1 MTRECA
7 QGATDASA
15 GGLTQ
20 AGVVFGI
27 AIAPYSSLLVS
38 DLRTA
43 QDAVEASRAE
53 LHVLAEEQA
62 ALRRVATL
70 VARGVPADAVFAAIA
85 EEVGRLVPSID
96 RTAMLRYEADGTAT
110 LIAGWTEA
118 GIEIE
123 IGSRLRF
130 EGKNI
135 LALVLQTG
143 RPARI
148 DDYANATGGLAAIL
162 RETGVRSAAGAPIV
176 VDGRMWG
183 VMVAASVRRESM
195 PVGTECRIAEFTE
208 VLGAAISNAQS
219 RADLAASRARV
230 VAASDETR
238 RRIERDLH
246 DGAQQRLV
254 SLALELRTV
263 AAAMPDDDELR
274 VRVEHTANG
283 LTGVL
288 DDLRE
293 IAQGIHPA
301 ILARG
306 GLGPALRTLA
316 RRSAVPVELDM
327 RVDRRLPEWVEVAA
341 YYVLSEALTNA
352 AKHANASVV
361 HAEVEVDESVLELAI
376 RDDGAGG
383 ADPSRG
389 SGLIGLGDRVQALGG
404 SLELASPVGLG
415 TSLLIRIPLKP
426 TLPLGGAT
434 RHDLPLP

>member
-1 MTRECA
+1 MTREC
-7 QGATDASA
+7 GPGCTDAST
-15 GGLTQ
+15 GGLKQ
-20 AGVVFGI
+20 AGVVSGI
-27 AIAPYSSLLVS
+27 ALAPYRL
-38 DLRTA
+38 
-43 QDAVEASRAE
+43 ASRLGLAHRRAE
-53 LHVLAEEQA
+53 LNVLAEEQA

-70 VARGVPADAVFAAIA
+70 VARGVPADTVFAAIA

-123 IGSRLRF
+123 IGSRLRL

-148 DDYANATGGLAAIL
+148 DDYANATGELAAIL
-162 RETGVRSAAGAPIV
+162 RKTGVRSAAGAPIV

-195 PVGTECRIAEFTE
+195 PVGTESRIAEFTE
-208 VLGAAISNAQS
+208 LLGAAISNAQS

-246 DGAQQRLV
+246 DGAQQQLV
-254 SLALELRTV
+254 SLVLELRTV
-263 AAAMPDDDELR
+263 AAAMPDDAQLR
-274 VRVEHTANG
+274 VWAEHTANG

-293 IAQGIHPA
+293 ISQGIHPA
-301 ILARG
+301 IVARG
-306 GLGPALRTLA
+306 GLGPALRALA
-316 RRSAVPVELDM
+316 CRSAVPVELDM

-361 HAEVEVDESVLELAI
+361 HVEVEVDESVLELAI

-426 TLPLGGAT
+426 PLAAPGGEWAVLGSN
-434 RHDLPLP
+434 H

>member
-1 MTRECA
+1 M
-7 QGATDASA
+7 
-15 GGLTQ
+15 
-20 AGVVFGI
+20 
-27 AIAPYSSLLVS
+27 
-38 DLRTA
+38 
-43 QDAVEASRAE
+43 
-53 LHVLAEEQA
+53 LAEEQA

-123 IGSRLRF
+123 IGSRLRL
-130 EGKNI
+130 EGENV
-135 LALVLQTG
+135 LALVRQTG
-143 RPARI
+143 SPARI
-148 DDYANATGGLAAIL
+148 DDYAKASGGLAEIL

-183 VMVAASVRRESM
+183 VMVAASVHRESM

-208 VLGAAISNAQS
+208 LLGAAISNAQS

-254 SLALELRTV
+254 SLLLELRRV
-263 AAAMPDDDELR
+263 AAAMPEDELR

-288 DDLRE
+288 DDLRDVSH
-293 IAQGIHPA
+293 GIHPA
-301 ILARG
+301 IVAQG
-306 GLGPALRTLA
+306 GLGPALRVLA
-316 RRSAVPVELDM
+316 RRSAVPVELDV

-352 AKHANASVV
+352 AKHADASVV
-361 HAEVEVDESVLELAI
+361 QVEVEVDDSVLELAI
-376 RDDGAGG
+376 RDDGVGG

-389 SGLIGLGDRVQALGG
+389 SGLIGLSDRVQALGG
-404 SLELASPVGLG
+404 GLELASPVGLG

-426 TLPLGGAT
+426 TPAGGPLI
-434 RHDLPLP
+434 P